1 MVLSACIMVAA
12 ELEVVAAGATDK
24 MRGRHSI
31 GGGACVSYH
40 VVVVKPMIVEYIA
53 LHLFFPIHWS
63 RWNSGSLYH

>member
-1 MVLSACIMVAA
+1 MVLSACIVVVA

-24 MRGRHSI
+24 MRG
-31 GGGACVSYH
+31 GVGACVSYH